1 MATAVERIRAAV
13 AAARRSASTA
23 ITTSTGSAT
32 AVAVLVLEALGADV
46 RWHLPSGF
54 DEGTASG
61 DTLARLADEGVGLV
75 LTVDCGIT
83 AADEV
88 ADAAK
93 HGLEVIVTD
102 HHRPGEL
109 LPECPV
115 VATRPSQY
123 PFPEL
128 CGTGVVHKLGE
139 ALLGADHPL
148 VRRNLDLVAMATVAD
163 VVPLL
168 DENRGLAAAGL
179 ETLASTSRPGCR
191 R

>member
-1 MATAVERIRAAV
+1 DVDGIC
-13 AAARRSASTA
+13 
-23 ITTSTGSAT
+23 AT
-32 AVAVLVLEALGADV
+32 AVAVLVLGELGADV
-46 RWHLPSGF
+46 RWHLPSRF
-54 DEGTASG
+54 DEGYGVSG

-88 ADAAK
+88 ADATK
-93 HGLEVIVTD
+93 RGLEVIVTD
-102 HHRPGEL
+102 HHRPGEK
-109 LPECPV
+109 LPDCPV

-148 VRRNLDLVAMATVAD
+148 VRRNLDLVAMAT
-163 VVPLL
+163 
-168 DENRGLAAAGL
+168 
-179 ETLASTSRPGCR
+179 
-191 R
+191 